1 MNIAE
6 LLTDLAS
13 GTNSI
18 IRASASKLNL
28 TVSQA
33 FHLLSIP
40 YDGISMSGLA
50 HKLGLDNSTLTRN
63 IQKLEKLDLV
73 KRQNDNY
80 DKRVQLAVLTNKG
93 TSLLKS
99 LELNLEQQT
108 SEVLEQIDLDT
119 QVHLTTILEQ
129 LSWALECVREKP

>member
-13 GTNSI
+13 GTNAI
-18 IRASASKLNL
+18 IRASASILNL

-63 IQKLEKLDLV
+63 IQKLEKLNLV
-73 KRQNDNY
+73 IRQSDNY
-80 DKRVQLAVLTNKG
+80 DKRVQLTVLTNKG
-93 TSLLKS
+93 ASLLKS
-99 LELNLEQQT
+99 LELSLEQQI

-119 QVHLTTILEQ
+119 QVHLTAILEE
-129 LSWALECVREKP
+129 LSWALECMREKP

>member
-13 GTNSI
+13 GTNAI

-40 YDGISMSGLA
+40 YDGISMSRLA

-99 LELNLEQQT
+99 LELSLEQQT

-119 QVHLTTILEQ
+119 QVHLTTILEE
-129 LSWALECVREKP
+129 LSWALECMREKP

>member
-93 TSLLKS
+93 TSLLKL

-108 SEVLEQIDLDT
+108 SEVLEKIDLDT
-119 QVHLTTILEQ
+119 QVHLTTILEE
-129 LSWALECVREKP
+129 LSWALECMKGKP

>member
-93 TSLLKS
+93 NSLLKS
-99 LELNLEQQT
+99 
-108 SEVLEQIDLDT
+108 
-119 QVHLTTILEQ
+119 
-129 LSWALECVREKP
+129 RFR

>member
-28 TVSQA
+28 TLSQA

-50 HKLGLDNSTLTRN
+50 HKLGLDSSTLTRN

-93 TSLLKS
+93 NSLLKS
-99 LELNLEQQT
+99 LELSLEQQIT
-108 SEVLEQIDLDT
+108 QVIEQIDLDT
-119 QVHLTTILEQ
+119 QVHLTSILEE
-129 LSWALECVREKP
+129 LSWALECMRGKP

>member
-80 DKRVQLAVLTNKG
+80 DKRVQLAVLTSKG
-93 TSLLKS
+93 NSLLKS
-99 LELNLEQQT
+99 LELSLEQQT

-119 QVHLTTILEQ
+119 QVHLTTILEE
-129 LSWALECVREKP
+129 LSWALECMRGKP

>member
-119 QVHLTTILEQ
+119 QVHLTTILEE
-129 LSWALECVREKP
+129 LSWALECMRGKP

>member
-93 TSLLKS
+93 NSLLKS
-99 LELNLEQQT
+99 LELSLEQQT

-119 QVHLTTILEQ
+119 QVHLTTILEE
-129 LSWALECVREKP
+129 LSWALECVRGKP

>member
-13 GTNSI
+13 GTNAI
-18 IRASASKLNL
+18 IRSSASKLNL

-40 YDGISMSGLA
+40 YDGISMSSLA
-50 HKLGLDNSTLTRN
+50 HKLGLANSTLTRN

-93 TSLLKS
+93 TSLLNS
-99 LELNLEQQT
+99 LVLSLEQQT
-108 SEVLEQIDLDT
+108 SEVLEQVDLDT
-119 QVHLTTILEQ
+119 QVHLITILEE
-129 LSWALECVREKP
+129 LSWALECMREKP

>member
-1 MNIAE
+1 MNVAE
-6 LLTDLAS
+6 LLADLAS
-13 GTNSI
+13 GTNAI
-18 IRASASKLNL
+18 IRASASRLNL
-28 TVSQA
+28 TTSQA

-73 KRQNDNY
+73 KRKNDNY
-80 DKRVQLAVLTNKG
+80 DKRVQLAVLTSKG

-99 LELNLEQQT
+99 LELSLEQQIT
-108 SEVLEQIDLDT
+108 QVIEQIDLDT
-119 QVHLTTILEQ
+119 EVHLTTVLEE
-129 LSWALECVREKP
+129 LSWALGCMRVKP